1 MTFLEFKDLVPA
13 FSSNR
18 IDLARI
24 PKLLEK
30 TNIALKQIGR
40 DTIPLKLIK
49 QDGSNRNILR
59 RVDTNFTIC
68 IPKLVVDDT
77 TEIDMDDDLIDA
89 VALFVISG
97 IEYARAPAYM
107 KMYWSIIEA
116 HENGLINGDVASSY
130 TILEDLVSSERGKVV
145 NRKDYAQYLNGD
157 INELDFKNIGDFNNE
172 SI

>member
-18 IDLARI
+18 LDLSKI

-30 TNIALKQIGR
+30 TNIALRQIGR

-68 IPKLVVDDT
+68 IPKLIIDDT

-89 VALFVISG
+89 VALFVLSG

-107 KMYWSIIEA
+107 KMYWGIIES
-116 HENGLINGDVASSY
+116 HENGLINGDVASTH
-130 TILEDLVSSERGKVV
+130 TIVEDLSSGETGKVV
-145 NRKDYAQYLNGD
+145 DRKDYASYLNGD
-157 INELDFKNIGDFNNE
+157 ISELDFKNIGEFNNE